1 MLDMRLREVLRET
14 WVFNSNLVDFFRL
27 SPMGIMEHSNGGTLV
42 ARHNIHGDAASSISD
57 NGSNNTNTVGGIR

>member
-1 MLDMRLREVLRET
+1 
-14 WVFNSNLVDFFRL
+14 
-27 SPMGIMEHSNGGTLV
+27 MEHSNGGTLV